1 MQNADKHTN
10 AKTLC
15 KQILKIQKCIL
26 QTDIQNTNTK
36 MHNADKSQNTNT
48 HDSNAKMEAP
58 KRGIELVGHTVVV
71 EYVWNHQD
79 E

>member
-26 QTDIQNTNTK
+26 QTDIQNTNIQIAK

-48 HDSNAKMEAP
+48 HDLNAKKEAP
-58 KRGIELVGHTVVV
+58 KSKKGKRACQARCG
-71 EYVWNHQD
+71 W
-79 E
+79 